1 MEYLE
6 QFFPLILFGLFILT
20 YVLRRKKSMEALK
33 NLDPNALVL
42 DVRSP
47 GEFATGNVPGSLNIP
62 VSDLPRRIGEI
73 EKTRSIVVCCAS
85 GGRSAMA
92 AAILKGNGFQK
103 IHDVGP
109 WQNAM
114 KRG

>member
-1 MEYLE
+1 
-6 QFFPLILFGLFILT
+6 
-20 YVLRRKKSMEALK
+20 MEALK
-33 NLDPNALVL
+33 NIGPNALVI

-73 EKTRSIVVCCAS
+73 DKTRSIVVCCAS

-92 AAILKGNGFQK
+92 AAILKGNRFKG
-103 IHDVGP
+103 IYDVGP